1 MKKIAKYTVIT
12 IDAVL
17 HEEVRKYCDENG
29 IKIGFFAKQALQKLL
44 QEKYVTTQSSVRSDA
59 STHKDQPHRVVAP
72 PLARYEAE
80 GVSTADNLR
89 LLKTQIEPTIGS
101 R

>member
-17 HEEVRKYCDENG
+17 HEQVRKYCDENG
-29 IKIGFFAKQALQKLL
+29 IKIGFFANQALQKSLL
-44 QEKYVTTQSSVRSDA
+44 EKHVTTQSSVRSDA
-59 STHKDQPHRVVAP
+59 AAHNDQLHRVVAP
-72 PLARYEAE
+72 PLGRYEAE
-80 GVSTADNLR
+80 GVSAADNLR
-89 LLKTQIEPTIGS
+89 LLKTQIKPTIGS